1 MNDIQIIQLV
11 KKGLDVLLQ
20 TSDIWLLKNDL
31 SEQSISHR
39 LALHL
44 DTFFKGYDVDCEY
57 NGDVDRQNNKKAI
70 SILKS
75 ELEHFGLL
83 RDKEANDLEKEFT
96 NRAVFP
102 DIIIHQRG
110 INNNNLCILEVKK
123 NTSSV
128 GYDYDYIKLKAYTSN
143 RYDNNLF
150 YNLGIFVEVLID
162 KDNPSFKLQFFKDG
176 TEISESV
183 NE

>member
-11 KKGLDVLLQ
+11 KKGLDVLIQ

-44 DTFFKGYDVDCEY
+44 DTLFKGYDVDCEY

-110 INNNNLCILEVKK
+110 TNKNNLCILEVKK

-128 GYDYDYIKLKAYTSN
+128 DYVYDYIKLKAYTSN
-143 RYDNNLF
+143 SYDNNLF

-176 TEISESV
+176 TEISEPV